1 MGFPI
6 PWAVFQI
13 PNPRIQDSISTNF
26 QDSVKMLFVIFTCR
40 QQHHLIELLAKL
52 ECKAPFRGPSSTP
65 GSPRL
70 SPLKATV
77 PFTSVETS
85 TTSEVEHS
93 KVLSM
98 HTSYSGHCNCLKG
111 SLANQGFINQQRKF
125 GSIKVSEK
133 LPTYPSPNPTFCPK
147 WEVSVNV
154 DLGEG

>member
-1 MGFPI
+1 
-6 PWAVFQI
+6 
-13 PNPRIQDSISTNF
+13 
-26 QDSVKMLFVIFTCR
+26 MLFVILTCR

-52 ECKAPFRGPSSTP
+52 ECKAPFKGPSSTP

-85 TTSEVEHS
+85 TTSEVENS

-111 SLANQGFINQQRKF
+111 SLANLGFIIHQRKLIFPKCF
-125 GSIKVSEK
+125 GPFVLEK
-133 LPTYPSPNPTFCPK
+133 EIWRNTPREGLFSTRLPAWRNGGDDDTFGWSKLWTMELQHWCR
-147 WEVSVNV
+147 WMQLN
-154 DLGEG
+154 GI

>member
-1 MGFPI
+1 M
-6 PWAVFQI
+6 

-26 QDSVKMLFVIFTCR
+26 QDSVKMSFVIFTCR

-52 ECKAPFRGPSSTP
+52 ECKAPFKGPSSTP
-65 GSPRL
+65 SSPRL
-70 SPLKATV
+70 SPMKATV

-111 SLANQGFINQQRKF
+111 SLANLGFINDQRKF
-125 GSIKVSEK
+125 GSIYLSGK
-133 LPTYPSPNPTFCPK
+133 LPTYPSPNPTFCP
-147 WEVSVNV
+147 E
-154 DLGEG
+154 

>member
-1 MGFPI
+1 
-6 PWAVFQI
+6 
-13 PNPRIQDSISTNF
+13 
-26 QDSVKMLFVIFTCR
+26 MLFVILTCR

-52 ECKAPFRGPSSTP
+52 ECKAPFKGPSSTP

-85 TTSEVEHS
+85 TTSEVENS

-111 SLANQGFINQQRKF
+111 SLANLEFIIHQRKF
-125 GSIKVSEK
+125 SKMFWSWRKRSEEIPLEK
-133 LPTYPSPNPTFCPK
+133 AYFLSGCPFDEMVVMMIPLNEASCEP
-147 WEVSVNV
+147 WNYNIVVC
-154 DLGEG
+154 